1 MLRVVGQQCRVRLQ
15 ADATIANN
23 VGSCS
28 MLYPFAYSQQHAT
41 TCNGGCIRTQSV
53 TFNNVGSRWP
63 TLLRR
68 FARGFKLRTCKR
80 TQQLPTM
87 LEVVQCCIRLQVA
100 KSLSGFKLCAA
111 TPDNTLQHAIGC
123 ANGRKVWHSTINVGC
138 RWPTMLRPFVRASC
152 MSWITSVAGT
162 ILKTLNQC
170 PWYVSIRLLSQFNK
184 CLLLFKSTTFKM
196 TKFDK
201 NWSSSFRFCFR
212 IWIFQSRW
220 GLSNKSPNLHK
231 KTMNLRILVVVL
243 KLHHHAIVPLSVV
256 QSVSRS

>member
-15 ADATIANN
+15 ADATISNN

-41 TCNGGCIRTQSV
+41 TCNWGGIRTQSV
-53 TFNNVGSRWP
+53 TFNDVGSRWP
-63 TLLRR
+63 T
-68 FARGFKLRTCKR
+68 
-80 TQQLPTM
+80 
-87 LEVVQCCIRLQVA
+87 V
-100 KSLSGFKLCAA
+100 
-111 TPDNTLQHAIGC
+111 
-123 ANGRKVWHSTINVGC
+123 
-138 RWPTMLRPFVRASC
+138 LRPFARTSC
-152 MSWITSVAGT
+152 MSWITSDAGT

-184 CLLLFKSTTFKM
+184 CLLLFKSATFKM

-201 NWSSSFRFCFR
+201 NWSSSFRFCFC
-212 IWIFQSRW
+212 IWICQSRW